1 MNFEKDNELAEE
13 KNSSDN
19 DDCFRGDWR
28 RLITVWLLTAGDSKI
43 IYRQHIV
50 IFLGSW
56 VYHFDK

>member
-1 MNFEKDNELAEE
+1 MNFEKDNELSDE

-28 RLITVWLLTAGDSKI
+28 RFITVWLLTAGDSKI
-43 IYRQHIV
+43 ICRQDIV